1 MPIRVELS
9 RLLRKYVSDYDED
22 HGIVVDYQEGKT
34 VAHIIA
40 ELNIPKDKVFTVFVN
55 RKPSKV
61 GHKLQDGDLVALALI
76 LGAG

>member
-22 HGIVVDYQEGKT
+22 HGILVDYEEGKT

-61 GHKLQDGDLVALALI
+61 GCRLQDGDLVALALI

>member
-9 RLLRKYVSDYDED
+9 RLLRKYVTDYNED
-22 HGIVVDYQEGKT
+22 CGIHVDFEEGKT
-34 VAHIIA
+34 VADVIA
-40 ELNIPKDKVFTVFVN
+40 ELNIPRDKVFTVFVN

-61 GHKLQDGDLVALALI
+61 GHRLQDGDLVALALI

>member
-9 RLLRKYVSDYDED
+9 RLLRKYVTDYNDD
-22 HGIVVDYQEGKT
+22 NGILVDYEEGKT
-34 VAHIIA
+34 VEQVIA
-40 ELNIPKDKVFTVFVN
+40 ELSIPRDKVFTVFVN

-61 GHKLQDGDLVALALI
+61 GCRLQDGDLVALALI

>member
-22 HGIVVDYQEGKT
+22 HGILVDYEEGKT

-61 GHKLQDGDLVALALI
+61 GYGLQDGDLVALALI

>member
-9 RLLRKYVSDYDED
+9 RLLRKYVTDYNDD
-22 HGIVVDYQEGKT
+22 HGILVDYEAGKT
-34 VAHIIA
+34 VEHVIA
-40 ELNIPKDKVFTVFVN
+40 ELGIPRDKVFTVFVN

-61 GHKLQDGDLVALALI
+61 GYRLRDGDLVALALI